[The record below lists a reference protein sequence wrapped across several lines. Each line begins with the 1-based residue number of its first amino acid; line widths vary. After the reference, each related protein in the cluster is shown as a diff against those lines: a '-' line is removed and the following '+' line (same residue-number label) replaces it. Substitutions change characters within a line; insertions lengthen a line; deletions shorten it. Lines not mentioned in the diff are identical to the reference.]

1 MNGFDNGNKLPFM
14 SPFFKTTVY
23 NYAIM
28 QSVKTLVNYFCRSV
42 MYIS

>member
-23 NYAIM
+23 NYAKCENTRKLFLSIGN
-28 QSVKTLVNYFCRSV
+28 VH
-42 MYIS
+42 

>member
-1 MNGFDNGNKLPFM
+1 MNDFDNGNKLPFM
-14 SPFFKTTVY
+14 SPFLKLLYT
-23 NYAIM
+23 IM